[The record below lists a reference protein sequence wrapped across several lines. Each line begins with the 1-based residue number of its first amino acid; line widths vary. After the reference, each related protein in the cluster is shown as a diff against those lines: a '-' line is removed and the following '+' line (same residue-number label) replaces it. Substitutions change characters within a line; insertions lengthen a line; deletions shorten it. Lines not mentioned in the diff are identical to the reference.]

1 MYVQHD
7 QIYGDATARNRILI
21 SRHASDSA
29 SSATHGLPSPPPSSS
44 NSESTPNRH
53 LSYSTPQGPDG
64 LASPPATY
72 SFNVLRADPV
82 TSSLQHVTSSTKLR
96 SRGTSSSQGNPG
108 AGIANGLTPAFR
120 VSMTAFVPPRQ
131 SQQRHKHRSPDAVY
145 ASQTPRDGGFT
156 AAASPTQHVQETRS
170 QPSSS
175 VLSFSVSDPP
185 NSASTVMTND
195 GRRPYLKSSDPLSTM
210 LHGEGR
216 GKKHQ
221 CPHCGKRFNRP
232 SSMKIHV
239 NTHTGAKRT
248 SISDYLGV
256 TRPQV
261 KIMFASLQP
270 LFLIRH
276 TNAPR
281 KSTS

>member
-1 MYVQHD
+1 ML
-7 QIYGDATARNRILI
+7 R
-21 SRHASDSA
+21 SD
-29 SSATHGLPSPPPSSS
+29 
-44 NSESTPNRH
+44 
-53 LSYSTPQGPDG
+53 
-64 LASPPATY
+64 PA
-72 SFNVLRADPV
+72 
-82 TSSLQHVTSSTKLR
+82 TSSLEHVASSTKLR

-108 AGIANGLTPAFR
+108 AGIANGSTPAFR
-120 VSMTAFVPPRQ
+120 VSMTSFVSPRQ
-131 SQQRHKHRSPDAVY
+131 SQQRHKHRSPETVY
-145 ASQTPRDGGFT
+145 GSQSPRDGGFT
-156 AAASPTQHVQETRS
+156 AASPSQHVPETKL

-256 TRPQV
+256 TRLQA

-270 LFLIRH
+270 LFSIRH
-276 TNAPR
+276 ANAPR